1 MVRSVLIA
9 LLVLGAAAPPA
20 LAQTAPSRDEV
31 PLPECTCRAAGR
43 SFKMGE
49 TICLRTPAGD
59 RIAICEMVINVTSWT
74 PTAKA
79 CDVQA
84 TQ

>member
-1 MVRSVLIA
+1 MNRSAMIVVL
-9 LLVLGAAAPPA
+9 LLGVAPAGA
-20 LAQTAPSRDEV
+20 LAQSDPGTDQPQR
-31 PLPECTCRAAGR
+31 PECTCRAAGR
-43 SFKMGE
+43 VFRMGE

-59 RIAICEMVINVTSWT
+59 RVAVCEMVINVTSWR

-79 CDVQA
+79 CDAEA